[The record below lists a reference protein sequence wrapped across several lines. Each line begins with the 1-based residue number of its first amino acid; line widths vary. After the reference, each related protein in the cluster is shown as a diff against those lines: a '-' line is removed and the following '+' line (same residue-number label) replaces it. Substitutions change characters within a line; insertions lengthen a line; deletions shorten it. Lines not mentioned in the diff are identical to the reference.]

1 MATTGGG
8 SNYDFLIKLIL
19 IGDTAVG
26 KV

>member
-8 SNYDFLIKLIL
+8 SDYDFLIKLIL